1 MLASEH
7 NAQMWQVFHKLV
19 CTVDLTV
26 YGVTVESPSSK
37 VKKAIF
43 NYRRS
48 TIGLLQAKFLAEGFV
63 HLEHCFLSCPPF
75 DRPRFNVAF
84 ESWGGGDSK
93 VALNH
98 AWSNNGHFQKQ
109 YSKLTHVPAR
119 SFEQE
124 GMHIWNVVSQTDRYL
139 TVYCLILPF
148 NHGEGRFKG
157 GIKPYTVK

>member
-26 YGVTVESPSSK
+26 YGVTVESPSSE

-93 VALNH
+93 VAFLLLII
-98 AWSNNGHFQKQ
+98 FQLFWLCLLYTERVMDAMNWQ
-109 YSKLTHVPAR
+109 ANDLAEDVFSD
-119 SFEQE
+119 SFISFQ
-124 GMHIWNVVSQTDRYL
+124 QTKAGNSDYRNA
-139 TVYCLILPF
+139 V
-148 NHGEGRFKG
+148 
-157 GIKPYTVK
+157 